1 MIQSEMVKELMNIYK
16 KAKSEYKRMH
26 GSLFYKCLKNEIELS
41 ISELN
46 SKKDAL
52 ENYRI
57 ACQSYLDSDLL
68 GNNFNI
74 VTLLIAI
81 AALIEIKATVS
92 VGILL
97 IIMATAIGVWG
108 IYQHIQRRKI
118 LEIYHVL
125 ENLKD
130 EERTV

>member
-1 MIQSEMVKELMNIYK
+1 MVQSNIIKQLMGIYK
-16 KAKSEYKRMH
+16 QAENDYERNSE
-26 GSLFYKCLKNEIELS
+26 SLFYECLKIKIISKANEYD
-41 ISELN
+41 
-46 SKKDAL
+46 SKENVLK
-52 ENYRI
+52 NYRI

-81 AALIEIKATVS
+81 AALLEIKVTVS

-97 IIMATAIGVWG
+97 IIMATAIGGWG

-125 ENLKD
+125 ENLRD
-130 EERTV
+130 EE